1 MSAPG
6 IERYDAGRIAAM
18 ADPYPAYAALRASG
32 RLLPAGPGAWAV
44 PRYEDVAALLR
55 DPRLG
60 HEFPDVM
67 YRLSGEPDVLTEFF
81 RATVLNR
88 DAPSHP
94 VLRRAMAA
102 LLAPRAVARLRPRID
117 ELVARLLGDLA
128 GAGTG
133 DLVEGLAYP
142 LPVIVSSELLG
153 IPAADRDRLRPH
165 AVALGRAFGAGI
177 QPAGDRDAAIAAVH
191 WLRGYVRGLLERA
204 GDGPLSGVLA
214 AGRDAGL
221 AAAEVVDN
229 VIFLFFA
236 GFDTTTNLIA
246 NGCAALL
253 ESPALL
259 ETLRGDPAL
268 AESAVEEFLRFEAPI
283 QATARV
289 VREPVEIGG
298 RVLRAR
304 RLVLLLLAS
313 ANRDERRF
321 AAPDR
326 IDLARSPNPHLSF
339 SSGVHH
345 CLGATLARI
354 EGAAVFAQL
363 AARRGR
369 FVPAGPPRRRDHP
382 SFRGFARLPVRF
394 G

>member
-1 MSAPG
+1 
-6 IERYDAGRIAAM
+6 
-18 ADPYPAYAALRASG
+18 
-32 RLLPAGPGAWAV
+32 
-44 PRYEDVAALLR
+44 
-55 DPRLG
+55 
-60 HEFPDVM
+60 
-67 YRLSGEPDVLTEFF
+67 
-81 RATVLNR
+81 
-88 DAPSHP
+88 
-94 VLRRAMAA
+94 
-102 LLAPRAVARLRPRID
+102 
-117 ELVARLLGDLA
+117 
-128 GAGTG
+128 
-133 DLVEGLAYP
+133 
-142 LPVIVSSELLG
+142 
-153 IPAADRDRLRPH
+153 
-165 AVALGRAFGAGI
+165 
-177 QPAGDRDAAIAAVH
+177 DRDAAIAAVH